1 MGKNCLDEELPHLAM
16 LQAHAQSTHKNASN
30 AEHMGIPAHAHMQK
44 LLTTRKHRCSLLL
57 TLLTCI

>member
-44 LLTTRKHRCSLLL
+44 PLTTRKH
-57 TLLTCI
+57 